1 MAGLKDRIKKFK
13 TDHPDIYGFLQDLV
27 FSLAV
32 VAVIALVLYAYS
44 GTWPPEA
51 AVIGKSMLPHLQP
64 GDLVLLQ
71 SIERSPVHTYDESN
85 ATGYQTYEEYGDVI
99 VYYPHGDTS
108 SAMVIHRAIRWVNKS
123 EPMYVNQYGEPVPAP
138 HEGYI
143 TLGDNNHGI
152 YDQAGSVSYNDPVK
166 PEWIHGVVKFR
177 VPYLGYLKA
186 AFPNL

>member
-1 MAGLKDRIKKFK
+1 MAGIRDRIKKFK
-13 TDHPDIYGFLQDLV
+13 TDHPDIYNFLQDLV

-32 VAVIALVLYAYS
+32 VAVIALILYAYA

-51 AVIGKSMLPHLQP
+51 AVIGTSMLPNLQA

-71 SIERSPVHTYDESN
+71 HIDRSPVHTAEDSLSTNY
-85 ATGYQTYEEYGDVI
+85 TMYGKPGDVV

-108 SAMVIHRAIRWVNKS
+108 HSMVIHRVIRWVNES
-123 EPMYVNQYGEPVPAP
+123 EPMWPNGPAAP

-152 YDQAGSVSYNDPVK
+152 YDQEGSVSLLDPVK
-166 PEWIHGVVKFR
+166 KEWVHGVVKFR

-186 AFPNL
+186 MVPNI